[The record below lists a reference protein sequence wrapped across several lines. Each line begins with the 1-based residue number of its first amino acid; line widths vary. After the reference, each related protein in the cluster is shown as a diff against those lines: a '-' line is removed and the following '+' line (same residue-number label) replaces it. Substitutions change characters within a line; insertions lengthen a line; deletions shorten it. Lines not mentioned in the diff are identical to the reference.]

1 MSYRSIERDVRA
13 MSLGLDVV
21 NAEIKHL
28 ETARRTDRASKK
40 RLERL
45 REARQ
50 HLIENPEESQ
60 KLIDR
65 LN

>member
-1 MSYRSIERDVRA
+1 MRSVERDVRA

-21 NAEIKHL
+21 NQEIAFWENK
-28 ETARRTDRASKK
+28 RGTDKSSKK

-45 REARQ
+45 RSARQ
-50 HLIENPEESQ
+50 HLIENPKESQ

-65 LN
+65 L

>member
-1 MSYRSIERDVRA
+1 MRSVTRDVKA
-13 MSLGLDVV
+13 MSLGLDLV
-21 NAEIKHL
+21 NSEINAL
-28 ETARRTDRASKK
+28 ERLRSTDRSVKK

>member
-1 MSYRSIERDVRA
+1 MRVRSVNRDIQA

-21 NAEIKHL
+21 NAEIKAL
-28 ETARRTDRASKK
+28 EQLGSTQKSVKK

-45 REARQ
+45 YAART
-50 HLIENPEESQ
+50 HLQENPEHSQ

>member
-1 MSYRSIERDVRA
+1 MRSVNRDVKA
-13 MSLGLDVV
+13 MSLGLDLV
-21 NAEIKHL
+21 NQEINHYEKM
-28 ETARRTDRASKK
+28 RSTDRSVKK

-45 REARQ
+45 RAARQ
-50 HLIENPEESQ
+50 HLIENPEDSQ

>member
-1 MSYRSIERDVRA
+1 MIRSVNRDVKA
-13 MSLGLDVV
+13 MSLGLDLV
-21 NAEIKHL
+21 NSEINAL
-28 ETARRTDRASKK
+28 ERLRSTDRSVKK

-65 LN
+65 LS

>member
-1 MSYRSIERDVRA
+1 MSMRSVERDVCA

-21 NAEIKHL
+21 NQEITFWEKK
-28 ETARRTDRASKK
+28 TGTDKSVKK

-45 REARQ
+45 RAARQ
-50 HLIENPEESQ
+50 HLIENPKESQ

-65 LN
+65 L

>member
-1 MSYRSIERDVRA
+1 MRSVDRDVKA
-13 MSLGLDVV
+13 MSLGLDLV
-21 NAEIKHL
+21 NSEINAL
-28 ETARRTDRASKK
+28 ERLRSSDRSVKK

-45 REARQ
+45 RAARQ
-50 HLIENPEESQ
+50 HLIENPEDSQ

>member
-1 MSYRSIERDVRA
+1 MSMRSVERDVRA

-21 NAEIKHL
+21 NQEIEYWEKK
-28 ETARRTDRASKK
+28 TGTDKSVKK
-40 RLERL
+40 RLSRL

-50 HLIENPEESQ
+50 HLIENPKESQ

-65 LN
+65 L

>member
-1 MSYRSIERDVRA
+1 MSMRSVERDVQA

-21 NAEIKHL
+21 NQEIAFWENK
-28 ETARRTDRASKK
+28 TGTDKSVKK

-45 REARQ
+45 RAARQ
-50 HLIENPEESQ
+50 HLIENPKESQ

-65 LN
+65 L

>member
-1 MSYRSIERDVRA
+1 MIRSVHRDVKA
-13 MSLGLDVV
+13 MSLGLDLV
-21 NAEIKHL
+21 NSEINAL
-28 ETARRTDRASKK
+28 ERLRSTDRSVKK

-65 LN
+65 L

>member
-1 MSYRSIERDVRA
+1 MRSVERDVQA

-21 NAEIKHL
+21 NQEIAFW
-28 ETARRTDRASKK
+28 ENK
-40 RLERL
+40 RGKDKSIKNRL
-45 REARQ
+45 SRLYAAKQ

-65 LN
+65 L

>member
-1 MSYRSIERDVRA
+1 MRSVERDVRA

-21 NAEIKHL
+21 NQEITFWENK
-28 ETARRTDRASKK
+28 RGKDKSIKK

-45 REARQ
+45 RAARQ
-50 HLIENPEESQ
+50 HLIENPDQSQ

-65 LN
+65 L

>member
-1 MSYRSIERDVRA
+1 MSYRSVERDVRA

-28 ETARRTDRASKK
+28 EAARRTDRASKK

-45 REARQ
+45 HEARR
-50 HLIENPEESQ
+50 HLVDNPKEAQ

>member
-1 MSYRSIERDVRA
+1 MSMRSVERDVRA

-21 NAEIKHL
+21 NQEIAYWEKK
-28 ETARRTDRASKK
+28 TGTDRSIKK
-40 RLERL
+40 RLARL

-50 HLIENPEESQ
+50 HLIANPKESQ

-65 LN
+65 L

>member
-1 MSYRSIERDVRA
+1 MSMRSIDRDVRA

-21 NAEIKHL
+21 NQEIDFWEQK
-28 ETARRTDRASKK
+28 RSTDRSSKK

-45 REARQ
+45 RAARQ
-50 HLIENPEESQ
+50 HLIENPKDSQ

>member
-1 MSYRSIERDVRA
+1 MRSVTRDVQA

-21 NAEIKHL
+21 NSEIAFWEKKK
-28 ETARRTDRASKK
+28 RTDKSVKN
-40 RLERL
+40 RLSRL
-45 REARQ
+45 YAAKQ

-65 LN
+65 L

>member
-1 MSYRSIERDVRA
+1 MRSVTRDVQA

-21 NAEIKHL
+21 NQEIKFW
-28 ETARRTDRASKK
+28 ENK
-40 RLERL
+40 RGKDKSIKNRL
-45 REARQ
+45 SRLYAAKQ

-65 LN
+65 L

>member
-1 MSYRSIERDVRA
+1 MRSVERDVRA
-13 MSLGLDVV
+13 MSLGLDIV
-21 NAEIKHL
+21 NQEIAFWENK
-28 ETARRTDRASKK
+28 RGTDKSIKK

-45 REARQ
+45 RSARQ
-50 HLIENPEESQ
+50 HLIENPKESQ

>member
-1 MSYRSIERDVRA
+1 MRSVDRDVQA

-21 NAEIKHL
+21 NQEIAYW
-28 ETARRTDRASKK
+28 ENNRNTDRSVKK

-45 REARQ
+45 RAARQ

>member
-1 MSYRSIERDVRA
+1 MRSVTRDVKA
-13 MSLGLDVV
+13 MSLGLDLV
-21 NAEIKHL
+21 NSEINSL
-28 ETARRTDRASKK
+28 ERLRSTDRSVKK